1 MGLKQVLVI
10 KASRSDSYHIFKA
23 PAAPAPNETNKIP
36 IIASLVETRFG
47 AVSKPTAQVNITKD
61 ITLGFI
67 NLNNSE
73 KLNKSSCDK
82 LLFFN
87 FKLMIKSKL
96 KNRNLSQEDAF
107 NLSELFKLMKPRVM
121 SLVIFTCAVG
131 LLMAP
136 NIIPTKDAIIGI
148 ILVSIGA
155 GAAGALNMWYES
167 DLDALM
173 TRTCLRPIPTGK
185 VNKNQAL
192 VFGISLSIF
201 SVIALDFFS
210 NRISAALLLFTILF
224 YVFVYTIWLKRKTPQ
239 NIVIG
244 GAAGAL
250 PPVIGWTIATN
261 SLSLEPITFFLI
273 IFFWTPSHFWALS
286 LYKSDDYKKAKIPML
301 PLTDGV
307 ESTKLNIFVYSILML
322 PVVILPYAIGFV
334 SLVFLIPSLVLT
346 IYYNYLCFEL
356 YKFKKNKFDAKKAKT
371 IFGYS
376 ILYLFL
382 IFVLFLIDKI
392 L

>member
-1 MGLKQVLVI
+1 
-10 KASRSDSYHIFKA
+10 
-23 PAAPAPNETNKIP
+23 
-36 IIASLVETRFG
+36 
-47 AVSKPTAQVNITKD
+47 
-61 ITLGFI
+61 
-67 NLNNSE
+67 
-73 KLNKSSCDK
+73 
-82 LLFFN
+82 
-87 FKLMIKSKL
+87 MIKSKL
-96 KNRNLSQEDAF
+96 KNRNLSQEDVF

-136 NIIPTKDAIIGI
+136 NIVPTKDAIVGI

-173 TRTCLRPIPTGK
+173 SRTCLRPIPMGK

-192 VFGISLSIF
+192 VFGITLSIF
-201 SVIALDFFS
+201 SVIALDYFA
-210 NRISAALLLFTILF
+210 NRISAILLLSTILF

-286 LYKSDDYKKAKIPML
+286 LYKSDDYKRAKIPML

-307 ESTKLNIFVYSILML
+307 ESTKLNILTYSLLML
-322 PVVILPYAIGFV
+322 PVVVLPYVIGFV
-334 SLVFLIPSLVLT
+334 SLVFLIPSLILT
-346 IYYNYLCFEL
+346 LYYNFLCFEL
-356 YKFKKNKFDAKKAKT
+356 YKFKKNKFDSKKAKT

>member
-1 MGLKQVLVI
+1 
-10 KASRSDSYHIFKA
+10 
-23 PAAPAPNETNKIP
+23 
-36 IIASLVETRFG
+36 
-47 AVSKPTAQVNITKD
+47 
-61 ITLGFI
+61 
-67 NLNNSE
+67 
-73 KLNKSSCDK
+73 
-82 LLFFN
+82 
-87 FKLMIKSKL
+87 MIKSKL
-96 KNRNLSQEDAF
+96 KNRNISQEDVF

-136 NIIPTKDAIIGI
+136 NVIPTKDAIIGI

-173 TRTCLRPIPTGK
+173 SRTCLRPIPTGK

-192 VFGISLSIF
+192 IFGITLSVF
-201 SVIALDFFS
+201 SVIALDYFA
-210 NRISAALLLFTILF
+210 NTISAGLLLSTILF
-224 YVFVYTIWLKRKTPQ
+224 YVFVYTIWLKRKTAQ

-250 PPVIGWTIATN
+250 PQVIGWTIATN

-301 PLTDGV
+301 PLTNGV
-307 ESTKLNIFVYSILML
+307 ESTKFNIFIYSLIML
-322 PVVILPYAIGFV
+322 PVIILPYTIGFV
-334 SLVFLIPSLVLT
+334 SWVFLVPSLILT
-346 IYYNYLCFEL
+346 IYYNFLCFEL
-356 YKFKKNKFDAKKAKT
+356 YKFKKNKFDAKKAKA

>member
-1 MGLKQVLVI
+1 M
-10 KASRSDSYHIFKA
+10 
-23 PAAPAPNETNKIP
+23 
-36 IIASLVETRFG
+36 
-47 AVSKPTAQVNITKD
+47 
-61 ITLGFI
+61 
-67 NLNNSE
+67 
-73 KLNKSSCDK
+73 
-82 LLFFN
+82 
-87 FKLMIKSKL
+87 MKSKL

-136 NIIPTKDAIIGI
+136 NIIPTKEAIIGI

-201 SVIALDFFS
+201 SVIALDFYS

-261 SLSLEPITFFLI
+261 SLSLEPLTFFLI
-273 IFFWTPSHFWALS
+273 IFLWTPSHFWALS
-286 LYKSDDYKKAKIPML
+286 LYKSDDYKKANIPML
-301 PLTDGV
+301 PLTNGV
-307 ESTKLNIFVYSILML
+307 ESTKINIFIYSLTML
-322 PVVILPYAIGFV
+322 PAIILPYAIGFV
-334 SLVFLIPSLVLT
+334 GLAFLIPSLILT

-356 YKFKKNKFDAKKAKT
+356 YNFGKNKFDGKKAKT